1 MSSHPNHEDV
11 KGKTMRTM
19 IAGCIAIHA
28 LATVAVGEATMPS
41 PTSADA
47 AAIKQTALD
56 YVEGWYE
63 ADAQIVNVL
72 WQMKPQQNR
81 Q

>member
-1 MSSHPNHEDV
+1 
-11 KGKTMRTM
+11 MRTV
-19 IAGCIAIHA
+19 IAGCIAILA
-28 LATVAVGEATMPS
+28 LATVAVGEVTVPS

-63 ADAQIVNVL
+63 ADAQRMSRAL
-72 WQMKPQQNR
+72 APKSMAGGKL
-81 Q
+81 